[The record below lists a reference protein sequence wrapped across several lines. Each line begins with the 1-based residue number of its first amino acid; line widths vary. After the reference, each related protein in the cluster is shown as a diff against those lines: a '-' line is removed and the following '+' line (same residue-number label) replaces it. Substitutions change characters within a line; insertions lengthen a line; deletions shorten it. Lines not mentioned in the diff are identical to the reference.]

1 MKKNYLILLPL
12 VFVGIISS
20 FFIWNLNYEKS
31 DTLVVSDIPEFQ
43 MSDLKGNKIDRSI
56 FKVDEYKLINVWAT
70 WCLIVN

>member
-43 MSDLKGNKIDRSI
+43 MSDLK
-56 FKVDEYKLINVWAT
+56 
-70 WCLIVN
+70 

>member
-56 FKVDEYKLINVWAT
+56 
-70 WCLIVN
+70 